1 MKAEN
6 KIAQNMFLR
15 RKEQGREKIKFYIEI
30 GSILH
35 RTDSIENTKSYI
47 VNGMEETQ
55 WISVY

>member
-1 MKAEN
+1 
-6 KIAQNMFLR
+6 MFLC

-35 RTDSIENTKSYI
+35 RTDIIENTKSYI